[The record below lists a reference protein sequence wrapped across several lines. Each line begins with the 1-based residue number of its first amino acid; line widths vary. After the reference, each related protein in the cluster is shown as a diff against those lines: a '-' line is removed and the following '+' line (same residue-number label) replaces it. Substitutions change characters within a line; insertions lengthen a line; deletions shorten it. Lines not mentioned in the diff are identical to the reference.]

1 MPNPNEGR
9 GEIQGAHGK
18 KLMLLTQ
25 TSSSKSRDFKSLKC
39 LQINL
44 RHSKIA
50 SASLAQVIVDFD
62 IDLVLIQEPY
72 AFSATHPVIPNVP
85 TGYSTFHALTKDH
98 AYGSAIIARDLIATK
113 FNLKNRHFDNHVACV
128 ELTTDDGPLYF
139 CSLYLRPSEP
149 AFLSSA
155 TTIFDSIGST
165 KAVYGVDSN
174 ARNPVWNSITTDV
187 RGAELETLLHF
198 KKLNIANVAREHLDF
213 VPTSTSFVDLT
224 LYGDRVDMQSWSFL
238 SIPSLSDHPYILFEV
253 NSVKPVPPK
262 AKCTNP
268 PLPKLCSINQVL
280 FNELLLKESKHWNE
294 PLCLPSISEI
304 EELVDKISF
313 SIGKCAK
320 LSKTPR
326 IAQIALCNMP

>member
-50 SASLAQVIVDFD
+50 SASLAQVIFDLD

-98 AYGSAIIARDLIATK
+98 AYGSAIIARNLIATK
-113 FNLKNRHFDNHVACV
+113 FNLKNRHLDNHLACV
-128 ELTTDDGPLYF
+128 ELTTDDGPLCF
-139 CSLYLRPSEP
+139 CSLYLRPSEQT
-149 AFLSSA
+149 FLSSA
-155 TTIFDSIGST
+155 TTIFHFIGST

-198 KKLNIANVAREHLDF
+198 KKSEH
-213 VPTSTSFVDLT
+213 
-224 LYGDRVDMQSWSFL
+224 
-238 SIPSLSDHPYILFEV
+238 
-253 NSVKPVPPK
+253 
-262 AKCTNP
+262 C
-268 PLPKLCSINQVL
+268 
-280 FNELLLKESKHWNE
+280 
-294 PLCLPSISEI
+294 
-304 EELVDKISF
+304 
-313 SIGKCAK
+313 
-320 LSKTPR
+320 
-326 IAQIALCNMP
+326 